1 MPIKYTPHK
10 GGKTIEINSSTT
22 VSDFFQGLKD
32 SKVVPIYQHLGLMPQ
47 TFEAPGQREQLEQ
60 ICIASRGCENGDLQL
75 KIHNLNSEANEP
87 AIWYSIPRAKDER
100 TSIGSTFRG
109 AKPETKILDYVGQI
123 LLYEKIRIPEAQWQ
137 AHLHRKDPV
146 RDSVIEDYAVAI
158 FKNAQGEQVE
168 ENDVVEMIR
177 DRLHED
183 DLTVYITN
191 NEFDAIIEK
200 VEEINVTH
208 QAYLRR
214 ERETER
220 REQIQSQQQRRRQE
234 PRQRER
240 QLLHC

>member
-1 MPIKYTPHK
+1 
-10 GGKTIEINSSTT
+10 
-22 VSDFFQGLKD
+22 
-32 SKVVPIYQHLGLMPQ
+32 
-47 TFEAPGQREQLEQ
+47 
-60 ICIASRGCENGDLQL
+60 
-75 KIHNLNSEANEP
+75 
-87 AIWYSIPRAKDER
+87 
-100 TSIGSTFRG
+100 
-109 AKPETKILDYVGQI
+109 
-123 LLYEKIRIPEAQWQ
+123 
-137 AHLHRKDPV
+137 
-146 RDSVIEDYAVAI
+146 
-158 FKNAQGEQVE
+158 
-168 ENDVVEMIR
+168 MIR